1 MHLVYM
7 IILSPLFW
15 FGGERGQILYWK
27 TEESFYGWILCILDF
42 TISSVDYKIIEIG
55 DCLNDDDGN
64 ILFMPNHQ
72 SVADVLIC
80 LAVFVARHNGYAQ
93 TVMWIIGKNQK
104 YTNFGL
110 MSWLHGDCF
119 LDNAAKALDEF
130 RSQIRHM
137 FLRRNR
143 RCLVLFPEGG
153 FLWKKKAA
161 SVRFAQEN
169 KLPILRHCAYPRL
182 GALEIIL
189 DELIFKGNYYCKAL
203 HKKYRQR

>member
-1 MHLVYM
+1 M
-7 IILSPLFW
+7 ILLSPLFCL
-15 FGGERGQILYWK
+15 GGKQGQSLYWK
-27 TEESFYGWILCILDF
+27 IEEMFYGWILCILDF
-42 TISSVDYKIIEIG
+42 TISSVNYKVIETG
-55 DCLNDDDGN
+55 DCLDDDGN

-80 LAVFVARHNGYAQ
+80 LAVFVARPDGYAQ
-93 TVMWIIGKNQK
+93 TVMWIIGKNLK

-119 LDNAAKALDEF
+119 LDTGNHAKALVEL

-153 FLWKKKAA
+153 FLCKKKSA
-161 SVRFAQEN
+161 SARFAQEN
-169 KLPILRHCAYPRL
+169 KLPILLHCAYPRL

-189 DELIFKGNYYCKAL
+189 DELVFKGNYF
-203 HKKYRQR
+203 